1 MADTQVLGTCVFG
14 RAGSSPASRTQLQV
28 RSYSSYVA
36 KKSAAKIK
44 MEAAEIKRA
53 AAARREEK
61 KLKNINPA
69 TNDDVDLDYYA
80 SVDQAWVEIG
90 LAAPARRALID
101 DGLFKLSD
109 LRKTS
114 LAAVKELHGMGPNA
128 IRILISEM
136 KKADLSFRK

>member
-1 MADTQVLGTCVFG
+1 M
-14 RAGSSPASRTQLQV
+14 
-28 RSYSSYVA
+28 A
-36 KKSAAKIK
+36 KKSPAKIK
-44 MEAAEIKRA
+44 KEAAEIKRA

-61 KLKNINPA
+61 KLQRSNSQSQADSNS
-69 TNDDVDLDYYA
+69 DVDLDYYA
-80 SVDQAWVEIG
+80 SVDQVWVELG

-128 IRILISEM
+128 IRILTSEM

>member
-1 MADTQVLGTCVFG
+1 M
-14 RAGSSPASRTQLQV
+14 
-28 RSYSSYVA
+28 A

-61 KLKNINPA
+61 RKQSESVV
-69 TNDDVDLDYYA
+69 TNGTADLDRYESLDA
-80 SVDQAWVEIG
+80 AWREMG

-101 DGLFKLSD
+101 DGLFELAD
-109 LRKTS
+109 LRKVS

-128 IRILISEM
+128 VRILVTEM

>member
-1 MADTQVLGTCVFG
+1 M
-14 RAGSSPASRTQLQV
+14 
-28 RSYSSYVA
+28 A

-44 MEAAEIKRA
+44 MEAAAIKRA

-61 KLKNINPA
+61 KSRTICA
-69 TNDDVDLDYYA
+69 VTNGDVDLDYYA
-80 SVDQAWVEIG
+80 SVDQVWVELG

-114 LAAVKELHGMGPNA
+114 LAAVKDLHGMGPNA
-128 IRILISEM
+128 IRILVTEM
-136 KKADLSFRK
+136 KKADLAFRK

>member
-1 MADTQVLGTCVFG
+1 M
-14 RAGSSPASRTQLQV
+14 
-28 RSYSSYVA
+28 A
-36 KKSAAKIK
+36 KKSPAKIK
-44 MEAAEIKRA
+44 KEAAEIKRA

-61 KLKNINPA
+61 KLQRLSAQSPMDQ
-69 TNDDVDLDYYA
+69 TNSEVDLEYYA
-80 SVDQAWVEIG
+80 SVDQVWRELG

-128 IRILISEM
+128 IRILTAEM

>member
-1 MADTQVLGTCVFG
+1 M
-14 RAGSSPASRTQLQV
+14 
-28 RSYSSYVA
+28 A

-61 KLKNINPA
+61 KQQSETVV
-69 TNDDVDLDYYA
+69 TNGTADLDRYE
-80 SVDQAWVEIG
+80 SLDSAWLEIG
-90 LAAPARRALID
+90 LAAPARRALVD
-101 DGLFKLSD
+101 DGLFELAD
-109 LRKTS
+109 LRKVS

-128 IRILISEM
+128 IRILTTEM

>member
-1 MADTQVLGTCVFG
+1 M
-14 RAGSSPASRTQLQV
+14 
-28 RSYSSYVA
+28 A
-36 KKSAAKIK
+36 KKSPAKIK
-44 MEAAEIKRA
+44 KEAAEIKRA

-61 KLKNINPA
+61 KSQRFNTQSQIEA
-69 TNDDVDLDYYA
+69 SISDVDLDYYE
-80 SVDQAWVEIG
+80 SVDQVWRELG

-128 IRILISEM
+128 IRILTTEM
-136 KKADLSFRK
+136 KKADIAFRK

>member
-1 MADTQVLGTCVFG
+1 M
-14 RAGSSPASRTQLQV
+14 
-28 RSYSSYVA
+28 A

-61 KLKNINPA
+61 KSQKISQSQCSV
-69 TNDDVDLDYYA
+69 THGEIDLEYYA
-80 SVDQAWVEIG
+80 SVDAAWAELG

-128 IRILISEM
+128 IRILVTEM

>member
-1 MADTQVLGTCVFG
+1 M
-14 RAGSSPASRTQLQV
+14 
-28 RSYSSYVA
+28 A

-53 AAARREEK
+53 AAARRDEK
-61 KLKNINPA
+61 KLRNTIPVS
-69 TNDDVDLDYYA
+69 NDDVDLDYYA

>member
-1 MADTQVLGTCVFG
+1 M
-14 RAGSSPASRTQLQV
+14 
-28 RSYSSYVA
+28 A
-36 KKSAAKIK
+36 KKSPAKIK
-44 MEAAEIKRA
+44 KEAAEIKRA

-61 KLKNINPA
+61 KSQRLNANSQCEA
-69 TNDDVDLDYYA
+69 THGEVDLEYYA
-80 SVDQAWVEIG
+80 SVDHVWQELG

-128 IRILISEM
+128 IRILTTEM

>member
-1 MADTQVLGTCVFG
+1 M
-14 RAGSSPASRTQLQV
+14 
-28 RSYSSYVA
+28 A

-61 KLKNINPA
+61 KLRNTIPVS
-69 TNDDVDLDYYA
+69 NDDVDLDYYA
-80 SVDQAWVEIG
+80 SVDQAWAEIG